1 VRLSDRRIRSLKPRE
16 KAFKAFDGY
25 GLYLHVQPGGSKL
38 WRLKYRF
45 QGRERVLA
53 LGAYPEITLARA
65 REKRT
70 EARRLLDHGVDPME
84 ERKAAKIVEMKTE
97 TTFEVVAREWFQ
109 NEAPAW
115 AESHSSRVLRRLEL
129 EAFPFIGGRP
139 IAEITAPEVLTVVRR
154 TAERGAV
161 ETSRRVL
168 QYISSVMRYGVITG
182 RVDSDPTR
190 DLRGALPN
198 RRAAH
203 HAAITDPKALG
214 DFLRIIE
221 GYEGS
226 HVVRC
231 ALRLMPH
238 VFTRPGELRHAEWI
252 EIDFDSATWSIAGE
266 KMKTGA
272 PHIVP
277 LSRQSIAILKD
288 LEPVTGAGRFCFP
301 NPRSD
306 SRCMSENAIGAALRI
321 LGYEKG
327 QLTGHGFRATARTL
341 LDEELGFAAHLIEH
355 QLAHRVRD
363 PLGRS
368 YNRTT
373 HIRERR
379 SMMQRWS
386 DYLDTLRDG
395 GKVVPFERRADR

>member
-1 VRLSDRRIRSLKPRE
+1 MRLSDRRIRGLKPRE

-84 ERKAAKIVEMKTE
+84 ERKATKIAETKAE
-97 TTFEVVAREWFQ
+97 TTFELLAREWFQ
-109 NEAPAW
+109 NETSAW

-129 EAFPFIGGRP
+129 EAFPYIGSRP
-139 IAEITAPEVLTVVRR
+139 VAEITAPEVLTVVRR

-168 QYISSVMRYGVITG
+168 QYISSVMRYAVITG
-182 RVDSDPTR
+182 RADSDPTR
-190 DLRGALPN
+190 DLRGALPS
-198 RRAAH
+198 RRPAH

-231 ALRLMPH
+231 ALRIMPH
-238 VFTRPGELRHAEWI
+238 VFVRPGELRHAEWT
-252 EIDFDSATWSIAGE
+252 EIDFESATWSIAGE

-288 LEPVTGAGRFCFP
+288 LEPLTGSGGWVFPSGRSVQ
-301 NPRSD
+301 RA
-306 SRCMSENAIGAALRI
+306 MSENAVTAALRI

-341 LDEELGFAAHLIEH
+341 LDEELGIEPHLIEH

-363 PLGRS
+363 PLGRA

-373 HIRERR
+373 HLRERR
-379 SMMQRWS
+379 VMMQRWS
-386 DYLDTLRDG
+386 DYLDELR
-395 GKVVPFERRADR
+395 VAEVHSSAVS